1 MINISNKKQFEIKF
15 LPSNKSAKFE
25 SGYNLRQAI
34 IDCGIDLES
43 SCGGVGTCGRCKVQV
58 LSGNILSKSTKFID
72 SKQKD
77 EGFVL
82 ACKSNIYSDTV
93 VFIPDKK
100 QKKAKIEDDKFYVIN
115 GKAYSSI
122 DKKELAE
129 VEIDP
134 WIIKEKIEVQKPTFQ
149 YTTTDLFR
157 LKKAVEEKF
166 SLENVLVPLHV
177 IRKIP
182 FVLRKNNWEIDILF
196 NKRTYELLDI
206 RDKDSI
212 TDCYGIALDI
222 GTTTLALYL
231 VDISTGKIIEY
242 ESDYNPQIRFGEDI
256 INRIVYSTK
265 KDGLK
270 KLHTAIIG
278 HIELLISRI
287 LDKTQIL
294 PEDISVMFVS
304 ANSTMM
310 HIFYGVS
317 PKFLREEPYIT
328 TVNEFPASLA
338 RDIEINIIK
347 DAMVYSMI
355 GVASYLGG
363 DITSGVIA
371 TNISK
376 RGDLSLLIDMGT
388 NGEIVIGNKDW
399 MIGCSCSAGPAFEGG
414 GVKCGM
420 RAAQGAIEKIK
431 IEPKTYK
438 CFFEV
443 IGGSKPSGICGS
455 GLLDLLGEM
464 YLRSVIDRKGK
475 FNKEINNPFLKNI
488 DNEYRY
494 VIAQSK
500 DSTSIQDIYIT
511 EIDINNLI
519 RAKAAI
525 YSGIKTLIEE
535 VGLKISDIDLIF
547 IAGGLGKNIN
557 IHNAINI
564 GMLPDIEINKY
575 HFMGN
580 TSLMGAYLCLL
591 SQNKHKYMKEL
602 SGKITYLELSGNV
615 KFMDR
620 YVAGLFLPY
629 TDFKEFPSL
638 EKLINRDVKIKP

>member
-1 MINISNKKQFEIKF
+1 MINMSNKKQFEIKF
-15 LPSNKSAKFE
+15 LPSNKFLKVE

-34 IDCGIDLES
+34 MDCVIDLES
-43 SCGGVGTCGRCKVQV
+43 SCGGAGTCGRCKVQV
-58 LSGNILSKSTKFID
+58 LSGNILSKPTKFID

-77 EGFVL
+77 AGFVL
-82 ACKSNIYSDTV
+82 ACKSTIYSDTIV
-93 VFIPDKK
+93 LVPDKK
-100 QKKAKIEDDKFYVIN
+100 QKKAKIDSDKFYVIN
-115 GKAYSSI
+115 GKAYSTI

-134 WIIKEKIEVQKPTFQ
+134 WIIKEEIKVQKPTFQ
-149 YTTTDLFR
+149 YNTTDLFR

-166 SLENVLVPLHV
+166 GIENVFVPLHV

-182 FVLRKNNWEIDILF
+182 FVLRKNNWEILLLF
-196 NKRTYELLDI
+196 NKSTHNIIDI
-206 RDKDSI
+206 QDRDRLA
-212 TDCYGIALDI
+212 DCYGIALDI

-231 VDISTGKIIEY
+231 VDISTGKIIGY

-270 KLHTAIIG
+270 KLHTSIIE
-278 HIELLISRI
+278 HIDLLVSRL
-287 LDKTQIL
+287 LDKAQIL
-294 PEDISVMFVS
+294 PKDMSILFVS

-317 PKFLREEPYIT
+317 PKFLREEPYVT
-328 TVNEFPASLA
+328 TANEFPVSYG
-338 RDIEINIIK
+338 RDLGINMIK
-347 DAMVYSMI
+347 DATVYSMI

-376 RGDLSLLIDMGT
+376 RKDLSLLIDMGT
-388 NGEIVIGNKDW
+388 NGEMVIGNKEW

-431 IEPKTYK
+431 IEPMTYK

-443 IGGSKPSGICGS
+443 IGKSKPSGICGS

-464 YLRSVIDRKGK
+464 YLKSVIDRKGK
-475 FNKEINNPFLKNI
+475 FNKEINNPFLKII
-488 DNEYRY
+488 DHEYRY
-494 VIAQSK
+494 IITKSK
-500 DSTSIQDIYIT
+500 DSASNQEIYIT

-557 IHNAINI
+557 IYNAINI
-564 GMLPDIEINKY
+564 GMFPDIEINKY

-591 SQNKHKYMKEL
+591 SENKHKYMEEL

-615 KFMDR
+615 NFMDR

-638 EKLINRDVKIKP
+638 EELSNRDTKI